1 MTTKDQYST
10 METKNEQDIAKFL
23 LVPRSQFVGGI
34 LFLQKKYLNILS
46 IHDHYYHFRRD
57 KKKWDIIKLKIS
69 APERR
74 YIFLGRIPIYLR
86 TIQGEMVPTIHIPN
100 QNNQKGMKNS
110 NEVLSLS
117 RSSEDVHFCSHQVQ
131 QINPFSH

>member
-10 METKNEQDIAKFL
+10 METKNKQDIAKFL

-34 LFLQKKYLNILS
+34 LFLHKKYLNILS
-46 IHDHYYHFRRD
+46 IHDHYYYFRRD

-86 TIQGEMVPTIHIPN
+86 TIQGEMVPTIHII
-100 QNNQKGMKNS
+100 KTTKR
-110 NEVLSLS
+110 E
-117 RSSEDVHFCSHQVQ
+117 
-131 QINPFSH
+131 